1 MNTINKNN
9 MYARRKPRGKDKRDQ
24 EIHFRLTKEE
34 LEALELASY
43 LTDNSKSDI
52 LRRGLQLYLSGIKG
66 VY

>member
-1 MNTINKNN
+1 MEPKG
-9 MYARRKPRGKDKRDQ
+9 RPRPRGRYKKDQ

-34 LEALELASY
+34 LEALEMASY

>member
-1 MNTINKNN
+1 MNNNN
-9 MYARRKPRGKDKRDQ
+9 MYARRKPRGKDKRDH
-24 EIHFRLTKEE
+24 EIHFRLSKEE